1 MFMKNILILNL
12 TRMGDLLQTT
22 PLIAGL
28 KEKYPASK
36 ITLLANNNFAD
47 ICNDI
52 PFIDEL
58 HTFDIKQFAPKKT
71 GDEPSLLLIYNY
83 LEGLVDN
90 MKEKKFDTVINL
102 SHSKLSAIFTSLLNI
117 PDVRGLTSTDYGHRV
132 IRHPWLNY
140 FCNIIFNRNYNRF
153 NLVDMYMKSGDVQP
167 FSKRLFLNVS
177 EDSERFAD
185 EFLKK
190 NGVSDRDILIG
201 FQPASSR
208 PDRRW
213 SSDSFSKLG
222 LELVRKYGAKI
233 IIFGVPSEKGV
244 GDEIQSKMDNPLNPP
259 LIKGEVKGVIN
270 AAGKTSVRE
279 LSALLKRC
287 HLLVTNDTGTMHVAA
302 AVRTKVVALFF
313 AHALVHETGPYGEG
327 HIILQADIP
336 CSPCSHHT
344 NCKNPICKDYIAVE
358 DVLSAVEII
367 NKGQG
372 ARGKGQDDTIVTLSE
387 AKGLEEAR
395 FFGLRPQNDI
405 TCNFSK
411 VKPYYSVFYK
421 DNMLEFLPLIKKTLD
436 INDIVGNAY
445 RTMWKRVLGDNGRLN
460 ISSHTYTEEILEESR
475 DVAEK
480 LKEHYD
486 IKINAIIHLNNLPK
500 IFNKLAQFG
509 KDGVSITK
517 DIIKKVSRVKFDDEY
532 VKGLGN
538 KIDEID
544 KKINLLGLTETAAGP
559 IVSMFKFAKENLQG
573 DNILLLAEDT
583 LIIYTTLIIEANIM
597 EQMLKLITDNLQ
609 QPIADNFSNLKVV
622 SCQS

>member
-1 MFMKNILILNL
+1 
-12 TRMGDLLQTT
+12 MGDLLQTT

-28 KEKYPASK
+28 KEKYPDSK
-36 ITLLANNNFAD
+36 ITLLANKNFAD

-83 LEGLVDN
+83 LEGLVDE
-90 MKEKKFDTVINL
+90 MKEKRFDAVINL
-102 SHSKLSAIFTSLLNI
+102 SHSKLSAIFTSLLNV
-117 PDVRGLTSTDYGHRV
+117 PDVRGLTSTGYGHRV

-153 NLVDMYMKSGDVQP
+153 NLVDIYMKSGDVQP
-167 FSKRLFLNVS
+167 FSKRLFLNSSNES
-177 EDSERFAD
+177 EKFAD
-185 EFLKK
+185 EFLEK
-190 NGVSDRDILIG
+190 NGVSDGDMLIG

-213 SSDSFSKLG
+213 SSDSFAKLG
-222 LELVRKYGAKI
+222 LELVKKYGAKI
-233 IIFGVPSEKGV
+233 IIFGVPSEKDV
-244 GDEIQSKMDNPLNPP
+244 GDEIQSKMD
-259 LIKGEVKGVIN
+259 GRAIN

-302 AVRTKVVALFF
+302 AVGTKVVALFF

-411 VKPYYSVFYK
+411 VKPYYSVFDK
-421 DNMLEFLPLIKKTLD
+421 DNMVEFLPLIKKTLD

-517 DIIKKVSRVKFDDEY
+517 DIIKEVSRVKFDDEY

>member
-1 MFMKNILILNL
+1 
-12 TRMGDLLQTT
+12 MGDLLQTT

-28 KEKYPASK
+28 KEKYPDSK
-36 ITLLANNNFAD
+36 ITLLANKNFAD

-83 LEGLVDN
+83 LEGLVDE
-90 MKEKKFDTVINL
+90 MKEKRFDAVINL
-102 SHSKLSAIFTSLLNI
+102 SHSKLSAIFTSLLNV
-117 PDVRGLTSTDYGHRV
+117 PDVRGLTSTSYGHRV

-140 FCNIIFNRNYNRF
+140 FCNVIFNRNYNRF
-153 NLVDMYMKSGDVQP
+153 NLVDIYMKSGDVQP
-167 FSKRLFLNVS
+167 FSKRLFLNSSNES
-177 EDSERFAD
+177 EKFAD
-185 EFLKK
+185 EFLEK
-190 NGVSDRDILIG
+190 NGVSDGDMLIG

-213 SSDSFSKLG
+213 SSDSFAKLG
-222 LELVRKYGAKI
+222 LELVKKYGAKI
-233 IIFGVPSEKGV
+233 IIFGVPSEKDV
-244 GDEIQSKMDNPLNPP
+244 GDEIQSKMD
-259 LIKGEVKGVIN
+259 GRAIN

-302 AVRTKVVALFF
+302 AVGTKVVALFF

-411 VKPYYSVFYK
+411 VKPYYSVFDK
-421 DNMLEFLPLIKKTLD
+421 DNMVEFLPLIKKTLD

-475 DVAEK
+475 EVTEK
-480 LKEHYD
+480 VKEHYD

-517 DIIKKVSRVKFDDEY
+517 DIIKEVSRVKFDAEY

-544 KKINLLGLTETAAGP
+544 KKINLLGLTEPAAGP

>member
-1 MFMKNILILNL
+1 
-12 TRMGDLLQTT
+12 MGDLLQTT

-28 KEKYPASK
+28 KEKYPDSK
-36 ITLLANNNFAD
+36 ITLLANKNFAD

-83 LEGLVDN
+83 LEGLVDE
-90 MKEKKFDTVINL
+90 MKEKRFDAVINL
-102 SHSKLSAIFTSLLNI
+102 SHSKLSAIFTSLLNV
-117 PDVRGLTSTDYGHRV
+117 PDVRGLTSTGYGHRV

-153 NLVDMYMKSGDVQP
+153 NLVDIYMKSGDVQP
-167 FSKRLFLNVS
+167 FSKRLFLNSSNES
-177 EDSERFAD
+177 EKFAD
-185 EFLKK
+185 EFLEK
-190 NGVSDRDILIG
+190 NGVSDGDMLIG

-213 SSDSFSKLG
+213 SSDSFAKLG
-222 LELVRKYGAKI
+222 LELVKKYGAKI
-233 IIFGVPSEKGV
+233 IIFGVPSEKDV
-244 GDEIQSKMDNPLNPP
+244 GDEIQSKMD
-259 LIKGEVKGVIN
+259 GRAIN

-302 AVRTKVVALFF
+302 AVGTKVVALFF

-411 VKPYYSVFYK
+411 VKPYYSVFDK
-421 DNMLEFLPLIKKTLD
+421 DNMVEFLPLIKKTLD

-445 RTMWKRVLGDNGRLN
+445 RTMWKSVLGDNGRLN

-475 DVAEK
+475 EVTEK
-480 LKEHYD
+480 VKEHYD

-517 DIIKKVSRVKFDDEY
+517 DIIKEVSRVKFDDEY

-544 KKINLLGLTETAAGP
+544 KKINLLGLTEPAAGP

>member
-1 MFMKNILILNL
+1 
-12 TRMGDLLQTT
+12 MGDLLQTT

-28 KEKYPASK
+28 KEKYPDSK
-36 ITLLANNNFAD
+36 ITLLANKNFAD

-83 LEGLVDN
+83 LEGLVDE
-90 MKEKKFDTVINL
+90 MKEKRFDAVINL
-102 SHSKLSAIFTSLLNI
+102 SHSKLSAIFTSLLNV
-117 PDVRGLTSTDYGHRV
+117 PDVRGLTSTGYGHRV

-140 FCNIIFNRNYNRF
+140 FCNVIFNRNYNRF
-153 NLVDMYMKSGDVQP
+153 NLVDIYMKSGDVQP
-167 FSKRLFLNVS
+167 FSKRLFLNSSNES
-177 EDSERFAD
+177 EKFAD
-185 EFLKK
+185 EFLEK
-190 NGVSDRDILIG
+190 NGVSDGDMLIG

-213 SSDSFSKLG
+213 SSDSFAKLG
-222 LELVRKYGAKI
+222 LELVKKYGAKI
-233 IIFGVPSEKGV
+233 IIFGVPSEKDV
-244 GDEIQSKMDNPLNPP
+244 GDEIQSKMD
-259 LIKGEVKGVIN
+259 GRAIN

-302 AVRTKVVALFF
+302 AVGTKVVALFF

-411 VKPYYSVFYK
+411 VKPYYSVFDK
-421 DNMLEFLPLIKKTLD
+421 DNMVEFLPLIKKTLD

-445 RTMWKRVLGDNGRLN
+445 RTMWKSVLGDNGRLN

-475 DVAEK
+475 EVTEK
-480 LKEHYD
+480 VKEHYD

-517 DIIKKVSRVKFDDEY
+517 DIIKEVSRVKFDAEY

>member
-1 MFMKNILILNL
+1 
-12 TRMGDLLQTT
+12 MGDLLQTT

-28 KEKYPASK
+28 KEKYPDSK
-36 ITLLANNNFAD
+36 ITLLANKNFAD

-83 LEGLVDN
+83 LEGLVDE
-90 MKEKKFDTVINL
+90 MKEKRFDAVINL
-102 SHSKLSAIFTSLLNI
+102 SHSKLSAIFTSLLNV
-117 PDVRGLTSTDYGHRV
+117 PDVRGLTSTGYGHRV

-153 NLVDMYMKSGDVQP
+153 NLVDIYMKSGDVQP
-167 FSKRLFLNVS
+167 FSKRLFLNSSNES
-177 EDSERFAD
+177 EKFAD
-185 EFLKK
+185 EFLEK
-190 NGVSDRDILIG
+190 NGVSDGDMLIG

-213 SSDSFSKLG
+213 SSDSFAKLG
-222 LELVRKYGAKI
+222 LELVKKYGAKI
-233 IIFGVPSEKGV
+233 IIFGVPSEKDV
-244 GDEIQSKMDNPLNPP
+244 GDEIQSKMD
-259 LIKGEVKGVIN
+259 GRAIN

-302 AVRTKVVALFF
+302 AVGTKVVALFF

-411 VKPYYSVFYK
+411 VKPYYSVFDK
-421 DNMLEFLPLIKKTLD
+421 DNMVEFLPLIKKTLD

-517 DIIKKVSRVKFDDEY
+517 DIIKEVSRVKFDAEY

>member
-1 MFMKNILILNL
+1 
-12 TRMGDLLQTT
+12 MGDLLQTT

-28 KEKYPASK
+28 KEKYPDSK
-36 ITLLANNNFAD
+36 ITLLANKNFAD

-83 LEGLVDN
+83 LEGLVDE
-90 MKEKKFDTVINL
+90 MKEKRFDAVINL
-102 SHSKLSAIFTSLLNI
+102 SHSKLSAIFTSLLNV
-117 PDVRGLTSTDYGHRV
+117 PDVRGLTSTGYGHRV

-153 NLVDMYMKSGDVQP
+153 NLVDIYMKSGDVQP
-167 FSKRLFLNVS
+167 FSKRLFLNSSNES
-177 EDSERFAD
+177 EKFAD
-185 EFLKK
+185 EFLEK
-190 NGVSDRDILIG
+190 NGVSDGDMLIG

-213 SSDSFSKLG
+213 SSDSFAKLG
-222 LELVRKYGAKI
+222 LELVKKYGAKI
-233 IIFGVPSEKGV
+233 IIFGVPSEKDV
-244 GDEIQSKMDNPLNPP
+244 GDEIQSKMD
-259 LIKGEVKGVIN
+259 GRAIN

-302 AVRTKVVALFF
+302 AVGTKVVALFF

-411 VKPYYSVFYK
+411 VKPYYSVFDK
-421 DNMLEFLPLIKKTLD
+421 DNMVEFLPLIKKTLD

-475 DVAEK
+475 EVTEK
-480 LKEHYD
+480 VKEHYD

-517 DIIKKVSRVKFDDEY
+517 DIIKEVSRVKFDAEY

-544 KKINLLGLTETAAGP
+544 KKINLLGLTEPAAGP

>member
-1 MFMKNILILNL
+1 
-12 TRMGDLLQTT
+12 MGDLLQTT

-28 KEKYPASK
+28 KEKYPDSK
-36 ITLLANNNFAD
+36 ITLLANKNFAD

-83 LEGLVDN
+83 LEGLVDE
-90 MKEKKFDTVINL
+90 MKEKRFDAVINL
-102 SHSKLSAIFTSLLNI
+102 SHSKLSAIFTSLLNV
-117 PDVRGLTSTDYGHRV
+117 PDVRGLTSTGYGHRV

-140 FCNIIFNRNYNRF
+140 FCNVIFNRNYNRF
-153 NLVDMYMKSGDVQP
+153 NLVDIYMKSGDVQP
-167 FSKRLFLNVS
+167 FSKRLFLNSSNES
-177 EDSERFAD
+177 EKFAD
-185 EFLKK
+185 EFLEK
-190 NGVSDRDILIG
+190 NGVSDGDMLIG

-213 SSDSFSKLG
+213 SSDSFAKLG
-222 LELVRKYGAKI
+222 LELVKKYGAKI
-233 IIFGVPSEKGV
+233 IIFGVPSEKDV
-244 GDEIQSKMDNPLNPP
+244 GDEIQSKMD
-259 LIKGEVKGVIN
+259 GRAIN

-302 AVRTKVVALFF
+302 AVGTKVVALFF

-411 VKPYYSVFYK
+411 VKPYYSVFDK
-421 DNMLEFLPLIKKTLD
+421 DNMVEFLPLIKKTLD

-517 DIIKKVSRVKFDDEY
+517 DIIKEVSRVKFDAEY

>member
-1 MFMKNILILNL
+1 
-12 TRMGDLLQTT
+12 MGDLLQTT

-28 KEKYPASK
+28 KEKYPDSK
-36 ITLLANNNFAD
+36 ITLLANKNFAD

-83 LEGLVDN
+83 LEGLVDE
-90 MKEKKFDTVINL
+90 MKEKRFDAVINL
-102 SHSKLSAIFTSLLNI
+102 SHSKLSAIFTSLLNV
-117 PDVRGLTSTDYGHRV
+117 PDVRGLTSTGYGHRV

-153 NLVDMYMKSGDVQP
+153 NLVDIYMKSGDVQP
-167 FSKRLFLNVS
+167 FSKRLFLNSSNES
-177 EDSERFAD
+177 EKFAD
-185 EFLKK
+185 EFLEK
-190 NGVSDRDILIG
+190 NGVSDGDMLIG

-213 SSDSFSKLG
+213 SSDSFAKLG
-222 LELVRKYGAKI
+222 LELVKKYGAKI
-233 IIFGVPSEKGV
+233 IIFGVPSEKDV
-244 GDEIQSKMDNPLNPP
+244 GDEIQSKMD
-259 LIKGEVKGVIN
+259 GRAIN

-302 AVRTKVVALFF
+302 AVGTKVVALFF

-411 VKPYYSVFYK
+411 VKPYYSVFDK
-421 DNMLEFLPLIKKTLD
+421 DNMVEFLPLIKKTLD

-517 DIIKKVSRVKFDDEY
+517 DIIKEVSRVKFDAEY

-544 KKINLLGLTETAAGP
+544 KKINLLGLTEPAAGP

-573 DNILLLAEDT
+573 DNILILAEDT

>member
-1 MFMKNILILNL
+1 
-12 TRMGDLLQTT
+12 MGDLLQTT

-28 KEKYPASK
+28 KEKYPDSK
-36 ITLLANNNFAD
+36 ITLLANKNFAD

-83 LEGLVDN
+83 LEGLVDE
-90 MKEKKFDTVINL
+90 MKEKRFDAVINL
-102 SHSKLSAIFTSLLNI
+102 SHSKLSAIFTSLLNV
-117 PDVRGLTSTDYGHRV
+117 PDVRGLTSTGYGHRV

-153 NLVDMYMKSGDVQP
+153 NLVDIYMKSGDVQP
-167 FSKRLFLNVS
+167 FSKRLFLNSSNES
-177 EDSERFAD
+177 EKFAD
-185 EFLKK
+185 EFLEK
-190 NGVSDRDILIG
+190 NGVSDGDMLIG

-213 SSDSFSKLG
+213 SSDSFAKLG
-222 LELVRKYGAKI
+222 LELVKKYGAKI
-233 IIFGVPSEKGV
+233 IIFGVPSEKDV
-244 GDEIQSKMDNPLNPP
+244 GDEIQSKMD
-259 LIKGEVKGVIN
+259 GRAIN

-302 AVRTKVVALFF
+302 AVGTKVVALFF

-411 VKPYYSVFYK
+411 VKPYYSVFDK
-421 DNMLEFLPLIKKTLD
+421 DNMVEFLPLIKKTLD

-445 RTMWKRVLGDNGRLN
+445 RTMWKSVLGDNGRLN

-475 DVAEK
+475 EVTEK
-480 LKEHYD
+480 VKEHYD

-517 DIIKKVSRVKFDDEY
+517 DIIKEVSRVKFDAEY

>member
-47 ICNDI
+47 ICKGI

-58 HTFDIKQFAPKKT
+58 YTFDIKQFTPKKA
-71 GDEPSLLLIYNY
+71 GDEPSLLMIYNY

-244 GDEIQSKMDNPLNPP
+244 GDEIQSKMD
-259 LIKGEVKGVIN
+259 GRAIN

-279 LSALLKRC
+279 LASLLKRC
-287 HLLVTNDTGTMHVAA
+287 QLLITNDTGTMHIAA
-302 AVRTKVVALFF
+302 AVGTKVVALFF

-344 NCKNPICKDYIAVE
+344 NCKNPVCKDYITVE
-358 DVLSAVEII
+358 DVLAAVSLIEGV
-367 NKGQG
+367 KGSRGQG
-372 ARGKGQDDTIVTLSE
+372 V
-387 AKGLEEAR
+387 KGLLSLEPSNPRILESY
-395 FFGLRPQNDI
+395 FK
-405 TCNFSK
+405 K
-411 VKPYYSVFYK
+411 VKPFYSAFDK
-421 DNMLEFLPLIKKTLD
+421 DDMLEFLPLVKKTLD
-436 INDIVGNAY
+436 ISDIAGNAY
-445 RTMWKRVLGDNGRLN
+445 RAMWKRVLGDNGRLN
-460 ISSHTYTEEILEESR
+460 LLPYANNEEIFEESKKI
-475 DVAEK
+475 AEE
-480 LKEHYD
+480 LKKYFD
-486 IKINAIIHLNNLPK
+486 IRITTIIHLNNLFK
-500 IFNKLAQFG
+500 IFNRLMQYG
-509 KDGVSITK
+509 RDGVSITK
-517 DIIKKVSRVKFDDEY
+517 DIIKEVSRIEFDAEY

-538 KIDEID
+538 KIDELD
-544 KKINLLGLTETAAGP
+544 KKINLLGMTEPSTGP
-559 IVSMFKFAKENLQG
+559 IISMFKFAKENLRG
-573 DNILLLAEDT
+573 DNVLLLAEDT
-583 LIIYTTLIIEANIM
+583 LIIYTALIKEANIM
-597 EQMLKLITDNLQ
+597 EQLLRLITTNLQ
-609 QPIADNFSNLKVV
+609 LTTYNRQLTAAKH
-622 SCQS
+622 

>member
-1 MFMKNILILNL
+1 
-12 TRMGDLLQTT
+12 MGDLLQTT

-28 KEKYPASK
+28 KEKYPDSK
-36 ITLLANNNFAD
+36 ITLLANKNFAD

-83 LEGLVDN
+83 LEGLVDE
-90 MKEKKFDTVINL
+90 MKEKRFDAVINL
-102 SHSKLSAIFTSLLNI
+102 SHSKLSAIFTSLLNV
-117 PDVRGLTSTDYGHRV
+117 PDVRGLTSTGYGHRV

-153 NLVDMYMKSGDVQP
+153 NLVDIYMKSGDVQP
-167 FSKRLFLNVS
+167 FSKRLFLNSSNES
-177 EDSERFAD
+177 EKFAD
-185 EFLKK
+185 EFLEK
-190 NGVSDRDILIG
+190 NGVSDGDMLIG

-213 SSDSFSKLG
+213 SSDSFAKLG
-222 LELVRKYGAKI
+222 LELVKKYGAKI
-233 IIFGVPSEKGV
+233 IIFGVPSEKDV
-244 GDEIQSKMDNPLNPP
+244 GDEIQSKMD
-259 LIKGEVKGVIN
+259 GRAIN

-302 AVRTKVVALFF
+302 AVGTKVVALFF

-411 VKPYYSVFYK
+411 VKPYYSVFDK
-421 DNMLEFLPLIKKTLD
+421 DNMVEFLPLIKKTLD

-517 DIIKKVSRVKFDDEY
+517 DIIKEVSRVKFDDEY

-544 KKINLLGLTETAAGP
+544 KKINLLGLTEPAAGP

>member
-1 MFMKNILILNL
+1 
-12 TRMGDLLQTT
+12 MGDLLQTT

-28 KEKYPASK
+28 KEKYPDSK
-36 ITLLANNNFAD
+36 ITLLANKNFAD
-47 ICNDI
+47 ICIDI

-58 HTFDIKQFAPKKT
+58 YTFDIKQFTPKKT
-71 GDEPSLLLIYNY
+71 GEEPSLLAIYHY
-83 LEGLVDN
+83 LEGLVDK
-90 MKEKKFDTVINL
+90 MKEKRFDTVINL
-102 SHSKLSAIFTSLLNI
+102 SHSKLSAIFTSLLNV
-117 PDVRGLTSTDYGHRV
+117 PDVRGLTSTAYGHRV
-132 IRHPWLNY
+132 IRHHWLNY
-140 FCNIIFNRNYNRF
+140 FCNIIFNRNYNKF

-167 FSKRLFLNVS
+167 FSKRLFLNSSNES
-177 EDSERFAD
+177 EKFAD
-185 EFLKK
+185 EFLEK
-190 NGVSDRDILIG
+190 NGVSDGDMLIG

-213 SSDSFSKLG
+213 SSDSFAKLG
-222 LELVRKYGAKI
+222 LELVKKYGAKI
-233 IIFGVPSEKGV
+233 IIFGVPSEKDV
-244 GDEIQSKMDNPLNPP
+244 GDEIHSKMD
-259 LIKGEVKGVIN
+259 GRAIN

-302 AVRTKVVALFF
+302 AVGTKVVALFF

-358 DVLSAVEII
+358 DVLKAISLIGGV
-367 NKGQG
+367 KGSRNQG
-372 ARGKGQDDTIVTLSE
+372 V
-387 AKGLEEAR
+387 KGLFPLEPSNPRILESCFKR
-395 FFGLRPQNDI
+395 
-405 TCNFSK
+405 
-411 VKPYYSVFYK
+411 VKPYYSAFDK
-421 DNMLEFLPLIKKTLD
+421 DNMVEFLPLIKKTLD

-460 ISSHTYTEEILEESR
+460 ISSNTYTEEILEESR
-475 DVAEK
+475 EVVEK
-480 LKEHYD
+480 VKEHYD

-517 DIIKKVSRVKFDDEY
+517 DIIKEVSKTVIPSYPPLEKGGGGGFDDEY

-544 KKINLLGLTETAAGP
+544 KKINLLGLTEPAAGP

-573 DNILLLAEDT
+573 DNILLLAEET

-597 EQMLKLITDNLQ
+597 EQMLRLITTNLQLTNDNLQ

>member
-1 MFMKNILILNL
+1 
-12 TRMGDLLQTT
+12 MGDLLQTT

-28 KEKYPASK
+28 KEKYPDSK
-36 ITLLANNNFAD
+36 ITLLANKNFAD

-83 LEGLVDN
+83 LEGLVDE
-90 MKEKKFDTVINL
+90 MKEKRFDAVINL
-102 SHSKLSAIFTSLLNI
+102 SHSKLSAIFTSLLNV
-117 PDVRGLTSTDYGHRV
+117 PDVRGLTSTGYGHRV

-153 NLVDMYMKSGDVQP
+153 NLVDIYMKSGDVQP
-167 FSKRLFLNVS
+167 FSKRLFLNSSNES
-177 EDSERFAD
+177 EKFAD
-185 EFLKK
+185 EFLEK
-190 NGVSDRDILIG
+190 NGVSDGDMLIG

-213 SSDSFSKLG
+213 SSDSFAKLG
-222 LELVRKYGAKI
+222 LELVKKYGAKI
-233 IIFGVPSEKGV
+233 IIFGVPSEKDV
-244 GDEIQSKMDNPLNPP
+244 GDEIQSKMD
-259 LIKGEVKGVIN
+259 GRAIN

-302 AVRTKVVALFF
+302 AVGTKVVALFF

-411 VKPYYSVFYK
+411 VKPYYSVFDK
-421 DNMLEFLPLIKKTLD
+421 DNMVEFLPLIKKTLD

-475 DVAEK
+475 EVTEK
-480 LKEHYD
+480 VKEHYD

-517 DIIKKVSRVKFDDEY
+517 DIIKEVSRVKFDAEY

>member
-1 MFMKNILILNL
+1 
-12 TRMGDLLQTT
+12 MGDLLQTT

-28 KEKYPASK
+28 KEKYPDSK
-36 ITLLANNNFAD
+36 ITLLANKNFAD

-83 LEGLVDN
+83 LEGLVDE
-90 MKEKKFDTVINL
+90 MKEKRFDAVINL
-102 SHSKLSAIFTSLLNI
+102 SHSKLSAIFTSLLNV
-117 PDVRGLTSTDYGHRV
+117 PDVRGLTSTGYGHRV

-140 FCNIIFNRNYNRF
+140 FCNVIFNRNYNRF
-153 NLVDMYMKSGDVQP
+153 NLVDIYMKSGDVQP
-167 FSKRLFLNVS
+167 FSKRLFLNSSNES
-177 EDSERFAD
+177 EKFAD
-185 EFLKK
+185 EFLEK
-190 NGVSDRDILIG
+190 NGVSDGDMLIG

-213 SSDSFSKLG
+213 SSDSFAKLG
-222 LELVRKYGAKI
+222 LELVKKYGAKI
-233 IIFGVPSEKGV
+233 IIFGVPSEKDV
-244 GDEIQSKMDNPLNPP
+244 GDEIQSKMD
-259 LIKGEVKGVIN
+259 GRAIN

-302 AVRTKVVALFF
+302 AVGTKVVALFF

-411 VKPYYSVFYK
+411 VKPYYSVFDK
-421 DNMLEFLPLIKKTLD
+421 DNMVEFLPLIKKTLD

-517 DIIKKVSRVKFDDEY
+517 DIIKEVSRVKFDDEY

-544 KKINLLGLTETAAGP
+544 KKINLLGLTEPAAGP

>member
-47 ICNDI
+47 ICKGI

-58 HTFDIKQFAPKKT
+58 YTFDIKQFTPKKA
-71 GDEPSLLLIYNY
+71 GDEPSLLMIYNY

-279 LSALLKRC
+279 LASLLKRC
-287 HLLVTNDTGTMHVAA
+287 QLLITNDTGTMHIAA
-302 AVRTKVVALFF
+302 AVGTKVVALFF

-344 NCKNPICKDYIAVE
+344 NCKNPVCKDYITVE
-358 DVLSAVEII
+358 DVLAAVEMI
-367 NKGQG
+367 NKSEVRSQKSEV
-372 ARGKGQDDTIVTLSE
+372 RTFLTYHSPLTTHNFLKVTPFYSSFDRDDI
-387 AKGLEEAR
+387 
-395 FFGLRPQNDI
+395 I
-405 TCNFSK
+405 
-411 VKPYYSVFYK
+411 
-421 DNMLEFLPLIKKTLD
+421 EFLPLVKKTLD
-436 INDIVGNAY
+436 ISDIAGNAY
-445 RTMWKRVLGDNGRLN
+445 RAMWKRVLGDNGRLN
-460 ISSHTYTEEILEESR
+460 LLPYANNEEIFEESKKI
-475 DVAEK
+475 AEE
-480 LKEHYD
+480 LKKYFD
-486 IKINAIIHLNNLPK
+486 IRITTIIHLNNLFK
-500 IFNKLAQFG
+500 IFNRLMQYG
-509 KDGVSITK
+509 RDGVSITK
-517 DIIKKVSRVKFDDEY
+517 DIIKEVSRTIIPHHPPLEKGGGGGFDAEY

-538 KIDEID
+538 KIDELY
-544 KKINLLGLTETAAGP
+544 KKINLLGMTEPSTGP
-559 IVSMFKFAKENLQG
+559 IISIFKFAKENLRG
-573 DNILLLAEDT
+573 DNVLLLAEDT
-583 LIIYTTLIIEANIM
+583 LIIYTALIKEANIM
-597 EQMLKLITDNLQ
+597 EQLLRLITTNLQ
-609 QPIADNFSNLKVV
+609 LTTYNRQLTAAKH
-622 SCQS
+622 

>member
-1 MFMKNILILNL
+1 
-12 TRMGDLLQTT
+12 MGDLLQTT

-28 KEKYPASK
+28 KEKYPDSK
-36 ITLLANNNFAD
+36 ITLLANKNFAD

-83 LEGLVDN
+83 LEGLVDE
-90 MKEKKFDTVINL
+90 MKEKRFDAVINL
-102 SHSKLSAIFTSLLNI
+102 SHSKLSAIFTSLLNV
-117 PDVRGLTSTDYGHRV
+117 PDVRGLTSTGYGHRV

-153 NLVDMYMKSGDVQP
+153 NLVDIYMKSGDVQP
-167 FSKRLFLNVS
+167 FSKRLFLNSSNES
-177 EDSERFAD
+177 EKFAD
-185 EFLKK
+185 EFLEK
-190 NGVSDRDILIG
+190 NGVSDGDMLIG

-213 SSDSFSKLG
+213 SSDSFAKLG
-222 LELVRKYGAKI
+222 LELVKKYGAKI
-233 IIFGVPSEKGV
+233 IIFGVPSEKDV
-244 GDEIQSKMDNPLNPP
+244 GDEIQSKMD
-259 LIKGEVKGVIN
+259 GRAIN

-302 AVRTKVVALFF
+302 AVGTKVVALFF

-411 VKPYYSVFYK
+411 VKPYYSVFDK
-421 DNMLEFLPLIKKTLD
+421 DNMVEFLPLIKKTLD

-460 ISSHTYTEEILEESR
+460 ISSHTFTEEILEESR
-475 DVAEK
+475 VVAEK

-517 DIIKKVSRVKFDDEY
+517 DIIKEVSRVKFDAEY

>member
-1 MFMKNILILNL
+1 
-12 TRMGDLLQTT
+12 MGDLLQTT

-28 KEKYPASK
+28 KGKYPDSK
-36 ITLLANNNFAD
+36 ITLLANKNFAD
-47 ICNDI
+47 ICIDI

-58 HTFDIKQFAPKKT
+58 YTFDIKQFTPKKT
-71 GDEPSLLLIYNY
+71 GEEPSLLAIYHY
-83 LEGLVDN
+83 LEGLVDK
-90 MKEKKFDTVINL
+90 MKEKRFDAVINL
-102 SHSKLSAIFTSLLNI
+102 SHSKLSAIFTSLLNV
-117 PDVRGLTSTDYGHRV
+117 PDVRGLTSTAYGHRV

-140 FCNIIFNRNYNRF
+140 FCNIIFNRNYNKF

-167 FSKRLFLNVS
+167 FSKRLFLNSSNES
-177 EDSERFAD
+177 EKFAD
-185 EFLKK
+185 EFLEK
-190 NGVSDRDILIG
+190 NGVSDGDMLIG

-213 SSDSFSKLG
+213 SSDSFAKLG
-222 LELVRKYGAKI
+222 SELVKKYGANI
-233 IIFGVPSEKGV
+233 IIFGVPSEKDV
-244 GDEIQSKMDNPLNPP
+244 GDEIQSKMNNPLNPP
-259 LIKGEVKGVIN
+259 LLKGEFKGVIN

-302 AVRTKVVALFF
+302 AVGTKVVALFF

-336 CSPCSHHT
+336 CSPCSHHA
-344 NCKNPICKDYIAVE
+344 NCKNPACKDYITVE
-358 DVLSAVEII
+358 DVLTAVEII
-367 NKGQG
+367 NKGSM
-372 ARGKGQDDTIVTLSE
+372 GQWVNGVIASRRRSNP
-387 AKGLEEAR
+387 LEPSNPRILESYFKR
-395 FFGLRPQNDI
+395 
-405 TCNFSK
+405 
-411 VKPYYSVFYK
+411 VKPYYSVFDK
-421 DNMLEFLPLIKKTLD
+421 DNMVEFLPLIKKTLD

-460 ISSHTYTEEILEESR
+460 ISSHTYTEEILEESKE
-475 DVAEK
+475 VAEK
-480 LKEHYD
+480 VKEHYD

-517 DIIKKVSRVKFDDEY
+517 DIIKEVSRVKFDDEY

-544 KKINLLGLTETAAGP
+544 KKINLLGLTEPAAGP

-573 DNILLLAEDT
+573 DNILLLAEET

-597 EQMLKLITDNLQ
+597 EQMLRLITTNLQ
-609 QPIADNFSNLKVV
+609 LTNDNRQLTAVNH
-622 SCQS
+622 

>member
-1 MFMKNILILNL
+1 
-12 TRMGDLLQTT
+12 MGDLLQTT

-28 KEKYPASK
+28 KEKYPDSK
-36 ITLLANNNFAD
+36 ITLLANKNFAD
-47 ICNDI
+47 ICIDI

-58 HTFDIKQFAPKKT
+58 YTFDIKQFTPKKT
-71 GDEPSLLLIYNY
+71 GEEPSLLAIYHY
-83 LEGLVDN
+83 LEGLVDK
-90 MKEKKFDTVINL
+90 MKEKRFDTVINL
-102 SHSKLSAIFTSLLNI
+102 SHSKLSAIFTSLLNV
-117 PDVRGLTSTDYGHRV
+117 PDVRGLTSTAYGHRV

-140 FCNIIFNRNYNRF
+140 FCNIIFNRNYNKF

-167 FSKRLFLNVS
+167 FSKRLFLNSSNES
-177 EDSERFAD
+177 EKFAD
-185 EFLKK
+185 EFLEK
-190 NGVSDRDILIG
+190 NGVSDGDMLIG

-213 SSDSFSKLG
+213 SSDSFAKLG
-222 LELVRKYGAKI
+222 LELVKKYGAKI
-233 IIFGVPSEKGV
+233 IIFGVPSEKDV
-244 GDEIQSKMDNPLNPP
+244 GDEIHSKMD
-259 LIKGEVKGVIN
+259 GRAIN

-302 AVRTKVVALFF
+302 AVGTKVVALFF

-358 DVLSAVEII
+358 DVLKAISLIGGV
-367 NKGQG
+367 KGSRNQG
-372 ARGKGQDDTIVTLSE
+372 V
-387 AKGLEEAR
+387 KGLFPLEPSNPRILESCFKR
-395 FFGLRPQNDI
+395 
-405 TCNFSK
+405 
-411 VKPYYSVFYK
+411 VKPYYSAFDK
-421 DNMLEFLPLIKKTLD
+421 DNMVEFLPLIKKTLD

-460 ISSHTYTEEILEESR
+460 ISSNTYTEEILEESR
-475 DVAEK
+475 EVVEK
-480 LKEHYD
+480 VKEHYD

-517 DIIKKVSRVKFDDEY
+517 DIIKEVSKTVIPSYPPLEKGGGGGFDDEY

-544 KKINLLGLTETAAGP
+544 KKINLLGLTEPAAGP

-573 DNILLLAEDT
+573 DNILLLAEET

-597 EQMLKLITDNLQ
+597 EQMLRLITTNLQLTNDNLQ

>member
-1 MFMKNILILNL
+1 
-12 TRMGDLLQTT
+12 MGDLLQTT

-28 KEKYPASK
+28 KEKYPDSK
-36 ITLLANNNFAD
+36 ITLLANKNFAD

-83 LEGLVDN
+83 LEGLVDE
-90 MKEKKFDTVINL
+90 MKEKRFDAVINL

-117 PDVRGLTSTDYGHRV
+117 PDVRGLTSTGYGHRV

-153 NLVDMYMKSGDVQP
+153 NLVDIYMKSGDVQP
-167 FSKRLFLNVS
+167 FSKRLFLNSSNES
-177 EDSERFAD
+177 EKFAD
-185 EFLKK
+185 EFLEK
-190 NGVSDRDILIG
+190 NGVSDGDMLIG

-213 SSDSFSKLG
+213 SSDSFAKLG
-222 LELVRKYGAKI
+222 LELVKKYGAKI
-233 IIFGVPSEKGV
+233 IIFGVPSEKDV
-244 GDEIQSKMDNPLNPP
+244 GDEIQSKMD
-259 LIKGEVKGVIN
+259 GRAIN

-302 AVRTKVVALFF
+302 AVGTKVVALFF

-411 VKPYYSVFYK
+411 VKPYYSVFDK
-421 DNMLEFLPLIKKTLD
+421 DNMVEFLPLIKKTLD

-517 DIIKKVSRVKFDDEY
+517 DIIKEVSRVKFDAEY

>member
-1 MFMKNILILNL
+1 
-12 TRMGDLLQTT
+12 MGDLLQTT

-28 KEKYPASK
+28 KEKYPDSK
-36 ITLLANNNFAD
+36 ITLLANKNFAD

-83 LEGLVDN
+83 LEGLVDE
-90 MKEKKFDTVINL
+90 MKEKRFDAVINL
-102 SHSKLSAIFTSLLNI
+102 SHSKLSAIFTSLLNV
-117 PDVRGLTSTDYGHRV
+117 PDVRGLTSTGYGHRV

-153 NLVDMYMKSGDVQP
+153 NLVDIYMKSGDVQP
-167 FSKRLFLNVS
+167 FSKRLFLNSSNES
-177 EDSERFAD
+177 EKFAD
-185 EFLKK
+185 EFLEK
-190 NGVSDRDILIG
+190 NGVSDGDMLIG

-213 SSDSFSKLG
+213 SSDSFAKLG
-222 LELVRKYGAKI
+222 LELVKKYGAKI
-233 IIFGVPSEKGV
+233 IIFGVPSEKDV
-244 GDEIQSKMDNPLNPP
+244 GDEIQSKMD
-259 LIKGEVKGVIN
+259 GRAIN

-302 AVRTKVVALFF
+302 AVGTKVVALFF

-387 AKGLEEAR
+387 AKCLEEAR

-411 VKPYYSVFYK
+411 VKPYYSVFDK
-421 DNMLEFLPLIKKTLD
+421 DNMVEFLPLIKKTLD

-517 DIIKKVSRVKFDDEY
+517 DIIKEVSRVKFDDEY

>member
-1 MFMKNILILNL
+1 
-12 TRMGDLLQTT
+12 MGDLLQTT

-28 KEKYPASK
+28 KEKYPDSK
-36 ITLLANNNFAD
+36 ITLLANKNFAD

-83 LEGLVDN
+83 LEGLVDE
-90 MKEKKFDTVINL
+90 MKEKRFDAVINL
-102 SHSKLSAIFTSLLNI
+102 SHSKLSAIFTSLLNV
-117 PDVRGLTSTDYGHRV
+117 PDVRGLTSTGYGHRV

-153 NLVDMYMKSGDVQP
+153 NLVDIYMKSGDVQP
-167 FSKRLFLNVS
+167 FSKRLFLNSSNES
-177 EDSERFAD
+177 EKFAD
-185 EFLKK
+185 EFLEK
-190 NGVSDRDILIG
+190 NGVSDGDMLIG

-213 SSDSFSKLG
+213 SSDSFAKLG
-222 LELVRKYGAKI
+222 LELVKKYGAKI
-233 IIFGVPSEKGV
+233 IIFGVPSEKDV
-244 GDEIQSKMDNPLNPP
+244 GDEIQSKMD
-259 LIKGEVKGVIN
+259 GRAIN

-287 HLLVTNDTGTMHVAA
+287 HLLVTNDTGTMHIAA
-302 AVRTKVVALFF
+302 AVGTKVVALFF

-411 VKPYYSVFYK
+411 VKPYYSVFDK
-421 DNMLEFLPLIKKTLD
+421 DNMVEFLPLIKKTLD

-517 DIIKKVSRVKFDDEY
+517 DIIKEVSRVKFDAEY

-544 KKINLLGLTETAAGP
+544 KKINLLGLTEPAAGP